1 MHKWREESFL
11 PQLSRRK
18 EFLRKSCR
26 RKWCR
31 RKWLRLVL
39 VYSVAGGC
47 CSSYRRRRWADSRPD
62 KKGIA
67 WTNSL
72 QQQNHID
79 YRILM
84 SKSKKNVQVWEPASW
99 LPYGHLR

>member
-18 EFLRKSCR
+18 EFLLKS
-26 RKWCR
+26 CR

-39 VYSVAGGC
+39 VYSVAGGY

-72 QQQNHID
+72 
-79 YRILM
+79 Y
-84 SKSKKNVQVWEPASW
+84 
-99 LPYGHLR
+99 